1 MAGDF
6 IPINLN
12 FTSIF
17 DQLPNQD
24 SGVVN
29 ISNVDTIEN
38 AVNKVKTALNMMPLD
53 GSDYVP
59 SDITSHTLKLLG
71 KDVWGGKVGAS
82 IRLASTGGKIV
93 AKVEAKLK
101 QRILQ
106 TLSSVVYISFDFVL
120 YKYILSYFSF

>member
-1 MAGDF
+1 M
-6 IPINLN
+6 
-12 FTSIF
+12 
-17 DQLPNQD
+17 
-24 SGVVN
+24 N

-120 YKYILSYFSF
+120 YKYILSYFSL